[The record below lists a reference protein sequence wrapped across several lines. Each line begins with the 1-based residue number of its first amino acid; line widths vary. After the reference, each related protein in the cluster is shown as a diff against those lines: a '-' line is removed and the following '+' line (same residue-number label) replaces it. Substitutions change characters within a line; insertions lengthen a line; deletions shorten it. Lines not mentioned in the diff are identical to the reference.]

1 MEKMIVQE
9 RDLDL
14 KNNVFIDNK
23 KYLLST
29 VALGVKHPGCMR
41 YKSMVFA
48 YNKNGKI
55 TLIDLYCERYK
66 TKKEAIYGHE
76 RLLFYLEAGVK
87 IW

>member
-1 MEKMIVQE
+1 MEEMIVRE

-66 TKKEAIYGHE
+66 TRYMQVVKKEGNIFKFE
-76 RLLFYLEAGVK
+76 R
-87 IW
+87 I

>member
-14 KNNVFIDNK
+14 KHNVFIDNK

-29 VALGVKHPGCMR
+29 VALCIEHSGGML
-41 YKSMVFA
+41 YESMVFA
-48 YNKNGKI
+48 YDENGKI
-55 TLIDLYCERYK
+55 DLMGLYCERYK
-66 TKKEAIYGHE
+66 TKREAIDGHNE
-76 RLLFYLEAGVK
+76 LLFHLEAGVK